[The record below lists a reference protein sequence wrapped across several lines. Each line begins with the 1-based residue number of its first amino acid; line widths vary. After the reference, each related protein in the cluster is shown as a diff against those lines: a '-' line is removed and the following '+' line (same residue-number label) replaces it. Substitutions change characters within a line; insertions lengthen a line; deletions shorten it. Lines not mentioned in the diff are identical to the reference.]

1 MVPQKGKALVLLRTL
16 NDLLRRLSKMG
27 SNTIFC
33 GRILTFLSG
42 VFPLGERSGVN
53 LRGEYGPTWDT
64 VRISCEGEV
73 QDQKV
78 EDRAGVKPE
87 DTMAVDEQP
96 PEKPAV
102 ASKSMTET
110 MEKKEGKYIII
121 LFSPVT
127 QHVLDFY
134 NTFWSLQL
142 PFSKPSQFALPQTF
156 GEFQEAVSK
165 VLPVIKEATVKER
178 ALTGSRTVMTGAAAA
193 NPFKR
198 KRETEV
204 AAEQT
209 SGKEYFFAKLLTS
222 PDLLDLEVCFC
233 SSWAEYDLTTCADS
247 RHPLP
252 KAVPF
257 SAACTPPL
265 PANVYE
271 RGQGV
276 VDLPTQSFASN
287 GVYT

>member
-53 LRGEYGPTWDT
+53 LRGEYGPAWDT
-64 VRISCEGEV
+64 VRMSGEEEV
-73 QDQKV
+73 QDQMA
-78 EDRAGVKPE
+78 EDRVEVKLE
-87 DTMAVDEQP
+87 DTMAVDS
-96 PEKPAV
+96 EKLAA
-102 ASKSMTET
+102 ASKLATET
-110 MEKKEGKYIII
+110 IEKKEGKCIIFI
-121 LFSPVT
+121 FSIVT
-127 QHVLDFY
+127 QHMLEFY

-142 PFSKPSQFALPQTF
+142 PFSKPSQFALPHTF
-156 GEFQEAVSK
+156 GEFQEAVNK

-193 NPFKR
+193 NTFKR
-198 KRETEV
+198 KRDTEA
-204 AAEQT
+204 AAEQNF
-209 SGKEYFFAKLLTS
+209 GKEYFFAKFLTS

-233 SSWAEYDLTTCADS
+233 LSWGNCDLTTCADS

-257 SAACTPPL
+257 SAPCAPPP

-271 RGQGV
+271 RGQDV
-276 VDLPTQSFASN
+276 VDLSAQSFASN

>member
-53 LRGEYGPTWDT
+53 LRGEYGPAWDT
-64 VRISCEGEV
+64 VRMSREEEV
-73 QDQKV
+73 QDQKA
-78 EDRAGVKPE
+78 EDRAEVKLE
-87 DTMAVDEQP
+87 DSMAVDGQD
-96 PEKPAV
+96 PEKLAA
-102 ASKSMTET
+102 ASKLATET
-110 MEKKEGKYIII
+110 MEKKEGKYIIFI
-121 LFSPVT
+121 SSTVT
-127 QHVLDFY
+127 QHISDFY

-142 PFSKPSQFALPQTF
+142 PFSKPSQFVLPQTF
-156 GEFQEAVSK
+156 GEFQEAVNK

-178 ALTGSRTVMTGAAAA
+178 ALTGSRVMTGAATA
-193 NPFKR
+193 NSFKR
-198 KRETEV
+198 KRETE
-204 AAEQT
+204 ATEQ
-209 SGKEYFFAKLLTS
+209 SFGKEYFFAKFLTS

-233 SSWAEYDLTTCADS
+233 PSWVEYDLTTYADS

-252 KAVPF
+252 KAIPF
-257 SAACTPPL
+257 SAACTPP
-265 PANVYE
+265 PFANVHE

-276 VDLPTQSFASN
+276 VDFPTQSLASN